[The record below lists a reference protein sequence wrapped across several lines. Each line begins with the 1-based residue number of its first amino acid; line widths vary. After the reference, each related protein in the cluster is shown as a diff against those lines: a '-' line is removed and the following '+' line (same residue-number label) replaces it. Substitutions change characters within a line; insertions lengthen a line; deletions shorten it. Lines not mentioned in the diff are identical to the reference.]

1 MLQVSQERVQV
12 SLDASH
18 LFGPWMKITSRHG
31 AKPGWPKNQF
41 KVDRRSCASSWR
53 CLLEAMRSLWRFW
66 LVYLARSK
74 VLTVFIGPHVRLD
87 SSWCL
92 NAMRNKLGRIAR
104 LRSKA
109 RAT

>member
-12 SLDASH
+12 SLDVSH

-53 CLLEAMRSLWRFW
+53 CLLEAVAFLVSVPCKKQSTHRFHWPTRS
-66 LVYLARSK
+66 A
-74 VLTVFIGPHVRLD
+74 
-87 SSWCL
+87 
-92 NAMRNKLGRIAR
+92 
-104 LRSKA
+104 
-109 RAT
+109 